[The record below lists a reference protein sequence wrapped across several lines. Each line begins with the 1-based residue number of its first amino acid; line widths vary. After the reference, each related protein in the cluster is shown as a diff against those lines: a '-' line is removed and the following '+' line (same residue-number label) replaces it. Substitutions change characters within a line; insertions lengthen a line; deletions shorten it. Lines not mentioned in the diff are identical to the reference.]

1 MERQQRAVE
10 IVDRL
15 QSLALE
21 QEIGDILDLYVL
33 RPDDPKPSSTG
44 GLEIESPEA
53 HELFGRDGAGGGYYV
68 LRDGRILYVDSE
80 GSFGIVGTNFKE
92 FIAIATGLPGWH
104 DALKPVKLQSI
115 DVAREKWRSFVDKWG
130 AEDELD
136 EPWPDDEGFKTGTP
150 AEARAA
156 IREHF
161 GVEPLADPFG
171 ALHHAVRTLGKDI
184 SVKWGSDPAQSF

>member
-1 MERQQRAVE
+1 MEQHAAE

-21 QEIGDILDLYVL
+21 QEISEIIDLCVL
-33 RPDDPKPSSTG
+33 RPEEPRPSSTD
-44 GLEIESPEA
+44 GLEIKSSSA

-68 LRDGRILYVDSE
+68 LTDGRILYVDSE
-80 GSFGIVGTNFKE
+80 GSFGIVGADFKE

-104 DALKPVKLQSI
+104 DALKLLKLEPV

-136 EPWPDDEGFKTGTP
+136 EPWPEDEGFKTGTP
-150 AEARAA
+150 AEARVT

-161 GVEPLADPFG
+161 GVEPLPDPFG
-171 ALHHAVRTLGKDI
+171 ALHHAVRMLGEDV
-184 SVKWGSDPAQSF
+184 SVTWNGDPARSF